1 MEKVYLQNRSTKNS
15 GKIQL
20 RFRLR
25 DGRHAEL
32 YHKSDII
39 ADLKDLEKFNSDGSL
54 KKGMRYY
61 NASLLGQIQ
70 NEINLMINVYRKL
83 KNSGYDI
90 TKENYERMIFK
101 ELNPEDEIHDKDN
114 TLINR
119 LNDYVD
125 NCYQNGLWCANRY
138 AKYRYLATE
147 MERYL
152 TINSKT
158 RISASEFTN
167 EDIMKFRSFVTDEY
181 IFVNQYPDL
190 YANEKSRAIPKEKR
204 NNNTVSTKMRQLKAF
219 FTALEDTEEII
230 KSPFRK
236 LDRISRKMV
245 VKEKYNDP
253 IYLKIEELQKII
265 NADVPDTLQETKDA
279 FLLDCALGCRVGD
292 FQRLN
297 MQNVAVSN
305 EGIPYI
311 HYLPAKTKEEQNDY
325 TEIKTPIIRYAL
337 DLIKKYEFNFSILNY
352 VSGKSG
358 YNYKI
363 KKLLE
368 FCDIDRKVT
377 IYDEN
382 IKDNVYVPVY
392 TQGMSKICRKTHVD
406 IMTKAQVNRYA
417 AGLHKIGSDAVNH
430 YTKLELSDHFIL
442 MCYAFQQPMYKVD
455 NKLNVI

>member
-1 MEKVYLQNRSTKNS
+1 MEKVYLQNRSTKKS

-25 DGRHAEL
+25 DGRQAEL

-39 ADLKDLEKFNSDGSL
+39 AELKDLEKFNSDGSL

-61 NASLLGQIQ
+61 NSALLGQIQ
-70 NEINLMINVYRKL
+70 NEISLMINVYRKL

-90 TKENYERMIFK
+90 TKENYETMIFK
-101 ELNPEDEIHDKDN
+101 EMNPEDEIHEKEN

-119 LNDYVD
+119 LNDYVE

-152 TINSKT
+152 IINRKT
-158 RISASEFTN
+158 KITPSEFTN
-167 EDIMKFRSFVTDEY
+167 EDVMKFRLFVTDEY

-190 YANEKSRAIPKEKR
+190 YTNEKLRSIPKEKR
-204 NNNTVSTKMRQLKAF
+204 NINTVSTKMRQLKAF

-236 LDRISRKMV
+236 LDRNSRKMV

-265 NADVPDTLQETKDA
+265 NADVPETLQETKDA

-292 FQRLN
+292 FQRLK

-305 EGIPYI
+305 DGIPYI
-311 HYLPAKTKEEQNDY
+311 HYLPEKTKQEQNDY
-325 TEIKTPIIRYAL
+325 SEIKTPIIRYAL
-337 DLIKKYEFNFSILNY
+337 DLIKKYEFNFKILNY